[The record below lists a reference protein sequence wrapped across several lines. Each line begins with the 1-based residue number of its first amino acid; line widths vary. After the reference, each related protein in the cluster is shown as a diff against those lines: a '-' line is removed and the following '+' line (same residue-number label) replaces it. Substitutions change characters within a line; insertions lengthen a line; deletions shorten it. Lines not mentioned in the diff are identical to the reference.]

1 MAEMVRIAEIAKR
14 LRVDLTTV
22 RRLIAKESD
31 ALQLALHRGKN
42 DRLFLSRE
50 DAGKLIASYEAAVR
64 LLLPRKVATQRR
76 TTDTGTSISSSWFP
90 RRCRIG

>member
-31 ALQLALHRGKN
+31 ACN
-42 DRLFLSRE
+42 SLSTAERAIGCFCRE
-50 DAGKLIASYEAAVR
+50 R
-64 LLLPRKVATQRR
+64 TPR
-76 TTDTGTSISSSWFP
+76 S
-90 RRCRIG
+90 

>member
-1 MAEMVRIAEIAKR
+1 MVRIAEIAKR

-31 ALQLALHRGKN
+31 ALQLALHRGKS

-50 DAGKLIASYEAAVR
+50 DAEKLIASYEARRGPVAATA
-64 LLLPRKVATQRR
+64 PRDLRR
-76 TTDTGTSISSSWFP
+76 NGTEDSLQ
-90 RRCRIG
+90 